1 MNEITYLVSFKS
13 TDKFNNIDSG
23 HCAAVLEKG
32 NYTEHDLTIS
42 SKKSSTS
49 ISGSGSLEVD

>member
-13 TDKFNNIDSG
+13 MDKFNNIDSG

-32 NYTEHDLTIS
+32 NYTEGEL
-42 SKKSSTS
+42 
-49 ISGSGSLEVD
+49 VDFFYRKCENKF